1 MGKRKY
7 TDDEKNRM
15 VDAVDT
21 IRSKEGLSL
30 LDACKKA
37 KVAPSLYQWWKGR
50 REGKYQ
56 YKRSPGTTN
65 EDLGKSIGLAIGE
78 IEGRSPTQSR
88 PISGRRSLLKKLYM
102 VKSALMEL
110 ERELV
115 LDAMDEG
122 ADLEQD

>member
-56 YKRSPGTTN
+56 YKRAPTTSN
-65 EDLGKSIGLAIGE
+65 EDLNKSISLAIGE
-78 IEGRSPTQSR
+78 MEQRPQSR
-88 PISGRRSLLKKLYM
+88 PISGRRSLLKKLYT
-102 VKSALMEL
+102 VKSALMDL

-115 LDAMDEG
+115 LDGIEEG
-122 ADLEQD
+122 SNLEQD